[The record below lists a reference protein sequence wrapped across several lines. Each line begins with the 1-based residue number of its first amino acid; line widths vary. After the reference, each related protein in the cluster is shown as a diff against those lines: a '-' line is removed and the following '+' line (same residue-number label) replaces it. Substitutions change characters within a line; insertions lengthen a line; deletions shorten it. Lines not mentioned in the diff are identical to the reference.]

1 MFSATDLKKKK
12 LIWMSLAAVMILSP
26 TAASYADT
34 VPVGY
39 VSYNAAGTG
48 VAEFDITNLTG
59 PNSSGDATFPVS
71 TSVSLSSLSLDVS
84 FASGPD
90 EIFGSSYFTLNADGI
105 SWDGTVLS
113 TLSGQPSG
121 LAGAIAA
128 TLTGTFSTTDLTLY
142 DSSTITV
149 DPSFTATITDPAGLT
164 DGDLAV
170 IYASTS
176 GSTGPPPPVPEPE
189 PFLLVGTGVLGLAGM
204 RLRRLLGMARK
215 ALPLRKL
222 AMGAAVGLGMV
233 LSTSLF
239 AVRAHAAVSP
249 IKLNTWTVPS
259 TGASGSSIVTL
270 TGSGFPTGAV
280 AAGDVDLSFATSC
293 MTSAAATT
301 SPSSVTTV
309 IGGTKR
315 LSLLV
320 PASLATGTYYIWS
333 TGTYTSSNCAEIQVT
348 HTSTTLAACLPSSSL
363 AVLTG
368 KNVDAYVP
376 KGAWDYGE
384 TGISVVPIEG
394 SDTPT
399 AISTS
404 NKINSCS
411 SNSATGETVCVDN
424 YTGVYELTGNKIT
437 NTLTSGL
444 TSGGSFSGGGCTN
457 CGVAIDALTN
467 TAVIAGGFSGSPS
480 NNGVQLLN
488 LANNTFASPFGSQYT
503 VSENVSIDPNR
514 NLILSPDES
523 DYYDLF
529 KINADGSLSE
539 FSNYQGAVGGE
550 FDSAAEDCTTGI
562 ALSTQEFTNNL
573 FIVDLTQSTFTP
585 AAPPSTAGTWTA
597 PSQSV
602 YLNTYGLAA
611 GTSGISVAAGTTHL
625 GITMGEFGGNTF
637 VAFKLPATSGTGTPN
652 LVDYVGA
659 VMPST
664 PDGVGFSA
672 GYDPHTITAYTSPNN
687 GKAYGLVAD
696 WAYGYPTWVGVID
709 LQALLSAPRTSA
721 NTVDPT
727 YDLIGNGVVR
737 YVAVP

>member
-1 MFSATDLKKKK
+1 MIPALVSEKKK
-12 LIWMSLAAVMILSP
+12 LFWTALAAVMILSP
-26 TAASYADT
+26 AAASYADT

-39 VSYNAAGTG
+39 VSYDVVGTG

-59 PNSSGDATFPVS
+59 PNSSGDATFPVT
-71 TSVSLSSLSLDVS
+71 TSLSLSSLSLDVS

-90 EIFGSSYFTLNADGI
+90 EIFGSSYFTLNADGL

-121 LAGAIAA
+121 LAGAISA
-128 TLTGTFSTTDLTLY
+128 TLTGVFDSTDLTLY
-142 DSSTITV
+142 DGSSITV
-149 DPSFTATITDPAGLT
+149 DPSFTTTITDAAGLM

-170 IYASTS
+170 INAST
-176 GSTGPPPPVPEPE
+176 STGPPPPVPEPE
-189 PFLLVGTGVLGLAGM
+189 PFLLVGTGVLGLIGM
-204 RLRRLLGMARK
+204 RMRRLIGMARG
-215 ALPLRKL
+215 ALPLRRL
-222 AMGAAVGLGMV
+222 SAGVVVGLGAM
-233 LSTSLF
+233 LGASLF
-239 AVRAHAAVSP
+239 AVPSYAVTMV
-249 IKLNTWTVPS
+249 KLNTWTVPS
-259 TGASGSSIVTL
+259 SGASGSTIVTL
-270 TGSGFPTGAV
+270 TGSGFPTGTV
-280 AAGDVDLSFATSC
+280 NAADVDLSFSTSC
-293 MTSAAATT
+293 MTSADAMESPTT
-301 SPSSVTTV
+301 VTTV

-315 LSLLV
+315 LSLGV

-333 TGTYTSSNCAEIQVT
+333 TGTYPSSNCAEIQVT

-368 KNVDAYVP
+368 RNVDAYVP
-376 KGAWDYGE
+376 KGSWAEGGQ
-384 TGISVVPIEG
+384 TGISLVPIEG
-394 SDTPT
+394 TDAAAAIATP
-399 AISTS
+399 SL
-404 NKINSCS
+404 INSCS

-424 YTGVYELTGNKIT
+424 STGVYEITGH
-437 NTLTSGL
+437 TLTATITSGSNNFAGF
-444 TSGGSFSGGGCTN
+444 SGGSCKN

-467 TAVIAGGFSGSPS
+467 TAVISGGFGGNTSGD
-480 NNGVQLLN
+480 GVQLLN
-488 LANNTFASPFGSQYT
+488 LANNTFSAPFPSEYT

-514 NLILSPDES
+514 NLILSPNED

-539 FSNYQGAVGGE
+539 FGNFQSSVGGE

-573 FIVDLTQSTFTP
+573 FLVDLTQSTFTP
-585 AAPPSTAGTWTA
+585 PTAGNTAGTWTA
-597 PSQSV
+597 PSQTE

-637 VAFKLPATSGTGTPN
+637 VAFKLPSTSGTGTPA

-664 PDGVGFSA
+664 PDGDGFSA
-672 GYDPHTITAYTSPNN
+672 GYDPHTITAYTSPND

-696 WAYGYPTWVGVID
+696 WVFGYPTWVGVID
-709 LQALLSAPRTSA
+709 LQALLNAPRSSA

-727 YDLIGNGVVR
+727 YNLITNNVIR